1 VQLVLVCNDDGAA
14 SASGGGAMGAA
25 EASCR
30 RLAAQLW
37 LYGGPPS
44 APGGSGGATITAAG
58 RQRPPPL
65 LHSVWLNF
73 QGDGASN
80 AALGGAFVLLHG
92 PPWLWQR
99 FGPPAGPPPACF
111 GPGSFMQANVGAA
124 AAALAAVAPFVP
136 PGARLLELHAGV
148 GALGLHLA
156 AAAPLAALSA
166 YELSPGCGEPF
177 ARAAALL
184 PPGIAAAHATA
195 AAGDVP
201 AAALAA
207 ADVILVD
214 PPRKGLEA
222 GLAARL
228 CEGAR
233 SRAAAAAASAAPAAA
248 AAASA
253 DDAAA
258 APPAPAQTLIYLS
271 CGFDALAR
279 DADELL
285 AGGWALTH
293 AEAFIFFPGSD
304 AVETLAVFTFG

>member
-1 VQLVLVCNDDGAA
+1 V
-14 SASGGGAMGAA
+14 SAA
-25 EASCR
+25 EAACR

-37 LYGGPPS
+37 LYGGPSS
-44 APGGSGGATITAAG
+44 AAGAASTTTAAG

-80 AALGGAFVLLHG
+80 AALGSRFVLLHG

-99 FGPPAGPPPACF
+99 FGPPSGPPSACF

-156 AAAPLAALSA
+156 AAAPLASLAA
-166 YELSPGCGEPF
+166 YELSPLCAEPF
-177 ARAAALL
+177 ARASALL
-184 PPGIAAAHATA
+184 PPGVAASHETA

-207 ADVILVD
+207 ADVVLVD

-233 SRAAAAAASAAPAAA
+233 ARVAAAASAAAPAAA
-248 AAASA
+248 ASGG

-258 APPAPAQTLIYLS
+258 PPPAQTLIYLS

-279 DADELL
+279 DAEELL
-285 AGGWALTH
+285 AGGWALAH
-293 AEAFIFFPGSD
+293 AEAFVFFPGSD
-304 AVETLAVFTFG
+304 ALETLAVFTFG